1 VFFGIKFAII
11 FVLIILGILASV
23 AVSRFNNLEDNSK
36 QTNINSAISDLNG
49 RESLTWANQNI
60 STSAHNDNQDILDVI
75 DCNLGSHYTWTVPPD
90 QFGGILDGILDHVR
104 CFFFGKG
111 VYMSNMR
118 TIDKENGGVPIRI
131 KEVHAESKRL
141 HTVMWVMGTLI
152 FCELAYFMTFLIE
165 EVAENGIED
174 IDGWVFDWLINL
186 F

>member
-1 VFFGIKFAII
+1 
-11 FVLIILGILASV
+11 LGILASV

-60 STSAHNDNQDILDVI
+60 STSAYNDDQDILDVI

-111 VYMSNMR
+111 VYMSNGMR
-118 TIDKENGGVPIRI
+118 TINKEKGGLPIRI
-131 KEVHAESKRL
+131 KEVHAEGRKL
-141 HTVMWVMGTLI
+141 NTTMAAVGLFI
-152 FCELAYFMTFLIE
+152 LCEIGMLMAFLIE
-165 EVAENGIED
+165 EAEESGIED
-174 IDGWVFDWLINL
+174 IDGWVIDWLINL